1 MINCCVQLKVLL
13 KFLQYLPISFTI
25 KYIVC
30 NKYFTFFS
38 FSTDR
43 NWSMN
48 ELLTIKK
55 IKSLNLTYVDRD
67 FFLQTLQIS
76 ISAISYICYRIST
89 CTQQQSGP
97 EFYFSCLSNLLF
109 YKFIEKKT
117 NSIAL
122 FLENKKSN
130 VIFLIV
136 FDYIFIMHFDFFYK
150 LAKKFE
156 QGISPF
162 GQKKAP

>member
-1 MINCCVQLKVLL
+1 
-13 KFLQYLPISFTI
+13 
-25 KYIVC
+25 
-30 NKYFTFFS
+30 
-38 FSTDR
+38 
-43 NWSMN
+43 MN

-67 FFLQTLQIS
+67 FFLKTLQIS

-109 YKFIEKKT
+109 YKFIEKKP

-122 FLENKKSN
+122 FLENKKKQCN
-130 VIFLIV
+130 IPYCF
-136 FDYIFIMHFDFFYK
+136 
-150 LAKKFE
+150 
-156 QGISPF
+156 
-162 GQKKAP
+162 

>member
-1 MINCCVQLKVLL
+1 MINCCVQLKVLF

-55 IKSLNLTYVDRD
+55 FKSLNLTYVDRD

-117 NSIAL
+117 KL
-122 FLENKKSN
+122 DRL
-130 VIFLIV
+130 IFR
-136 FDYIFIMHFDFFYK
+136 
-150 LAKKFE
+150 E
-156 QGISPF
+156 
-162 GQKKAP
+162 QKKKQCNIPYCF

>member
-1 MINCCVQLKVLL
+1 
-13 KFLQYLPISFTI
+13 
-25 KYIVC
+25 
-30 NKYFTFFS
+30 
-38 FSTDR
+38 
-43 NWSMN
+43 MN

-117 NSIAL
+117 KLDRLI
-122 FLENKKSN
+122 FREQKKSN

-162 GQKKAP
+162 G